1 MDQNP
6 IEHADEA
13 GLRRVLQQY
22 AHARERWP
30 KRAAWPA
37 ERQRRDYQA
46 RVALARVLMRSGREH
61 DAAGEPDKAMKCY
74 KEAAKQ
80 LERALRDETDA
91 ASRYAT
97 TWALAEALHTI
108 GRDCDA
114 RRDRRTGALITIDIS
129 RIRGVS
135 PEERLRYA
143 GRPLPWREEQLPV
156 IQAAC
161 QATRRAVRFYD
172 TIRDWSGLPGG
183 SEECHALNHRAGA
196 ALAAIEASKRLL
208 NFRGTLLKV
217 GTGSPLPPEM
227 LPETRPDKDRDRA
240 NYESYNYCA
249 RLPGESPTP
258 IRVKPL
264 PLAPAVVRWLVRVDA
279 YVREVPTK
287 TNGSADEATLAL
299 QAAELL
305 YKARQFDAPAR
316 SLYRL
321 VPPERFSARRRLKDI
336 VMRFPRSRAA
346 KEAARSL
353 INSYQIELDLT
364 GFKKV
369 VGWVKRNLGQSVPG
383 LCGPFTGC
391 GYVCR
396 QPGGLSCFHLSA
408 DRLHDMAMRASLN
421 LTGRGWRKAD
431 VRLCRLRAR
440 VAAEQYFGGTKRAM
454 AELPVET
461 IGAALLCAKLMSYSQ
476 GFDLLAAGST
486 AYNFGIDRA
495 ESARIWTG
503 GCIIR
508 ARFLDRVHAAFTA
521 DPALALL
528 FTSEAFAADIAA
540 GAIAL
545 RTVVAAFAEAGV
557 AAPAFAASLGYFE
570 TMTQAR
576 GSAAMI
582 QAQRD
587 YFGAHTYR
595 RVDSPEV
602 AVHSEWSELAKLPLR
617 S

>member
-1 MDQNP
+1 MHQP
-6 IEHADEA
+6 PPLFSLS
-13 GLRRVLQQY
+13 LR
-22 AHARERWP
+22 
-30 KRAAWPA
+30 
-37 ERQRRDYQA
+37 A
-46 RVALARVLMRSGREH
+46 RVGVWGVVCVWGVVAVLAVAQAGCGAEGSDVPSDADATDV
-61 DAAGEPDKAMKCY
+61 DAATGATADGTSGDGSSDAAAATTDAD
-74 KEAAKQ
+74 AAKPVTNIS
-80 LERALRDETDA
+80 AL
-91 ASRYAT
+91 
-97 TWALAEALHTI
+97 
-108 GRDCDA
+108 
-114 RRDRRTGALITIDIS
+114 TG
-129 RIRGVS
+129 
-135 PEERLRYA
+135 PK
-143 GRPLPWREEQLPV
+143 
-156 IQAAC
+156 
-161 QATRRAVRFYD
+161 
-172 TIRDWSGLPGG
+172 
-183 SEECHALNHRAGA
+183 A
-196 ALAAIEASKRLL
+196 ALFDCTAKGVPKTRLA
-208 NFRGTLLKV
+208 TV
-217 GTGSPLPPEM
+217 PLSCV
-227 LPETRPDKDRDRA
+227 L
-240 NYESYNYCA
+240 
-249 RLPGESPTP
+249 SPTC
-258 IRVKPL
+258 
-264 PLAPAVVRWLVRVDA
+264 
-279 YVREVPTK
+279 T
-287 TNGSADEATLAL
+287 
-299 QAAELL
+299 Q
-305 YKARQFDAPAR
+305 
-316 SLYRL
+316 RL
-321 VPPERFSARRRLKDI
+321 VVGHRGAGGEFA
-336 VMRFPRSRAA
+336 
-346 KEAARSL
+346 
-353 INSYQIELDLT
+353 QI
-364 GFKKV
+364 
-369 VGWVKRNLGQSVPG
+369 
-383 LCGPFTGC
+383 
-391 GYVCR
+391 
-396 QPGGLSCFHLSA
+396 
-408 DRLHDMAMRASLN
+408 ASLN

-486 AYNFGIDRA
+486 AYNFDIDRA